1 MYKVLLFAGTV
12 EGRTVA
18 EFLNQH
24 RIPTRVCVATEY
36 GESLLPQGEYLE
48 ISHQRLEQ
56 EEMEQLM
63 EQMQDGLVIDATHPY
78 AQIVTENI
86 ETACIRTG
94 TAYLRVV
101 RGESEFLKKIVSGT
115 GDTNGDQSPVI
126 EEYSEGEYSPR
137 VVYVKGMREAVEYLE
152 KTEGNILVTTGSKE
166 LASYT
171 ALSNYQERIY
181 ARVLS
186 LVEVVKSCAALG
198 LEGKH
203 LICMQGP
210 FSMEM
215 NREMIRQVNAA
226 WMVTKESGKA
236 GGFMEKYLAARETG
250 CGMVIIGRPKKE
262 KGSTLEECLEYLRKR
277 WGLDDMVDILEETAE
292 RSAETKVRPADRET
306 GSADSSI
313 RKIAI
318 VGIGMGTPDTLT
330 VEGKRSLAEAELLI
344 GAGRMLEQIALPGQ
358 AQFVSYKPDE
368 ICGYIKEHPEY
379 QKVAVALSGD
389 VGFYSGAK
397 KLLDTLERELP
408 DAVRTVCCG
417 ISSMIYFCGK
427 LETAWEDVLP
437 VSLHGRE
444 RNMIGLLRHNP
455 RIFAI
460 IGDRTGVSGV
470 CGKLAQYGMGKT
482 RVSVGE
488 RLSYPDEKITRG
500 FAEDFQE
507 YETDPLSVLLLEWE
521 EGRTSVV
528 THGISDGEFLRDK
541 VPMTKEEVRSISLS
555 KLRLT
560 RDAVVYDVGA
570 GTGSVSVEMALQAV
584 DGKVWAIE
592 KKEEAVELIK
602 KNKTK
607 FRADNLE
614 VIPGLAPEACEELP
628 APTHAFIGG
637 SSGNL
642 KEILELLLAKNPA
655 VRVVINCI
663 TLETVAEAMEA
674 VRILPVED
682 VDIAQVNVAKGRK
695 AGPYHLMMGQNPVYV
710 ISFTGAGNADGS
722 CNMK

>member
-1 MYKVLLFAGTV
+1 MYKVLVFAGTV

-18 EFLNQH
+18 EFLNH
-24 RIPTRVCVATEY
+24 HKINTRVCVATEY

-48 ISHQRLEQ
+48 ISHHRLTQ
-56 EEMEQLM
+56 EEMESLM
-63 EQMQDGLVIDATHPY
+63 KPIQDGLVIDATHPY
-78 AQIVTENI
+78 AQVVTENI
-86 ETACIRTG
+86 QAACIRTG
-94 TAYLRVV
+94 TAYLRVI
-101 RGESEFLKKIVSGT
+101 RKESELIQDDILCEKKESGE
-115 GDTNGDQSPVI
+115 DSHK
-126 EEYSEGEYSPR
+126 
-137 VVYVKGMREAVEYLE
+137 VVYVRGTREAIEYLE
-152 KTEGNILVTTGSKE
+152 GTEGNILVTTGSKE

-186 LVEVVKSCAALG
+186 LLEVIKSCAKLG
-198 LEGKH
+198 IEGKH

-210 FSMEM
+210 FSLDM
-215 NREMIRQVNAA
+215 NRAMIRQVNAS

-236 GGFMEKYLAARETG
+236 GGFMEKYLAAKETG
-250 CGMVIIGRPKKE
+250 CGLVIIGRPTKE
-262 KGSTLEECLEYLRKR
+262 EGSSLEECLEYLKKR
-277 WGLDDMVDILEETAE
+277 WNLQEDKEISGGEAQ
-292 RSAETKVRPADRET
+292 
-306 GSADSSI
+306 SSHR
-313 RKIAI
+313 RKISV
-318 VGIGMGTPDTLT
+318 VGIGMGTPRTLT
-330 VEGKRSLAEAELLI
+330 AEGKKALEEAQLLI
-344 GAGRMLEQIALPGQ
+344 GAGRMLEEIALPGQ
-358 AQFVSYKPDE
+358 AKFVSYKPDE
-368 ICGYIKEHPEY
+368 ISGYIREHQEY
-379 QKVAVALSGD
+379 ARVAVALSGD

-397 KLLDTLERELP
+397 KLLEALDRELP
-408 DAVRTVCCG
+408 EADRSVYCG
-417 ISSMIYFCGK
+417 ISSMIYFCSK
-427 LETAWEDVLP
+427 LETPWEDILP

-444 RNMIGLLRHNP
+444 RNLVGLLQQYP

-460 IGDRTGVSGV
+460 VGDRTGVSGI
-470 CGKLAQYGMGKT
+470 CRKLTRYGMGNI

-488 RLSYPDEKITRG
+488 RLSYSDEKITRG
-500 FAEDFQE
+500 TACEFQE
-507 YETDPLSVLLLEWE
+507 YETDPLSVVLLEQE
-521 EGRTSVV
+521 QQEAAVV
-528 THGISDGEFLRDK
+528 THGIRDEEFLRDK

-560 RDAVVYDVGA
+560 KNARIYDVGA

-592 KKEEAVELIK
+592 KKEEAAELIK
-602 KNKTK
+602 KNKVK

-642 KEILELLLAKNPA
+642 KAILELLLDKNPA

-663 TLETVAEAMEA
+663 TLETVAEALDCI
-674 VRILPVED
+674 RTLPVED

-710 ISFTGAGNADGS
+710 ISFTGAAAS
-722 CNMK
+722 KEIQE

>member
-1 MYKVLLFAGTV
+1 MYKVVLFAGTV

-18 EFLNQH
+18 EFLNYH
-24 RIPTRVCVATEY
+24 KIHTRVCVATEY

-56 EEMEQLM
+56 EEMERLM
-63 EQMQDGLVIDATHPY
+63 VQMQDGLVIDATHPY
-78 AQIVTENI
+78 AQVVTENI

-94 TAYLRVV
+94 TPYLRVV
-101 RGESEFLKKIVSGT
+101 RGESEVWKEAAPGA
-115 GDTNGDQSPVI
+115 
-126 EEYSEGEYSPR
+126 EGENGACSSVTEECSRETNAPR
-137 VVYVKGMREAVEYLE
+137 VVYVKGTREAVEYLE

-171 ALSNYQERIY
+171 SLSNYQERIY

-186 LVEVVKSCAALG
+186 LVEVVKACAALG

-215 NREMIRQVNAA
+215 NREMLRQVNAS

-236 GGFMEKYLAARETG
+236 GGFMEKYLAARDTG
-250 CGMVIIGRPKKE
+250 CGIVIIGRPRKE
-262 KGSTLEECLEYLRKR
+262 KGSTLEECLEYLKKR
-277 WGLDDMVDILEETAE
+277 WELPDPE
-292 RSAETKVRPADRET
+292 PAVPKT
-306 GSADSSI
+306 GGRAANPASHFYG
-313 RKIAI
+313 RKIAL
-318 VGIGMGTPDTLT
+318 VGIGMGTQDTLT
-330 VEGKRSLAEAELLI
+330 VEGKRALEEAELLI

-358 AQFVSYKPDE
+358 SQFVSYKPDE
-368 ICGYIKEHPEY
+368 ICGYIKEHTEY
-379 QKVAVALSGD
+379 RKVAVALSGD

-408 DAVRTVCCG
+408 EAERNVYSG

-427 LETAWEDVLP
+427 LETAWEDVRP

-444 RNMIGLLRHNP
+444 RNLVGLLRQDP

-460 IGDRTGVSGV
+460 VGNRTGAAQV
-470 CGKLAQYGMGKT
+470 CRKLTQYGLGKV
-482 RVSVGE
+482 RVSIGE

-500 FAEDFQE
+500 YAEEFQE
-507 YETDPLSVLLLEWE
+507 YETDPLSVLLLERE
-521 EGRTSVV
+521 MDAASVV
-528 THGISDGEFLRDK
+528 TYGISDGEFLRDK
-541 VPMTKEEVRSISLS
+541 VPMTKEEVRSISIS

-560 RDAVVYDVGA
+560 RDAVIYDVGA

-592 KKEEAVELIK
+592 KKEEAVALIN
-602 KNKTK
+602 KNKIK

-614 VIPGLAPEACEELP
+614 VIEGFAPEACEKLP
-628 APTHAFIGG
+628 PPTHAFIGG

-642 KEILELLLAKNPA
+642 KEILRLLFAKNPA

-663 TLETVAEAMEA
+663 TLETVNEAMEA
-674 VRILPVED
+674 IQVFPVED
-682 VDIAQVNVAKGRK
+682 VDIAQVNVAKARQAGR
-695 AGPYHLMMGQNPVYV
+695 YHLMMGQNPVYV
-710 ISFTGAGNADGS
+710 ISFTGALGRDDYLQTAQGAMES
-722 CNMK
+722 GE

>member
-18 EFLNQH
+18 EFLNYH
-24 RIPTRVCVATEY
+24 KIPTRVCVATEY

-48 ISHQRLEQ
+48 ISHQRLAQ
-56 EEMEQLM
+56 EEMERLM
-63 EQMQDGLVIDATHPY
+63 ERMQEGLVIDATHPY

-101 RGESEFLKKIVSGT
+101 RGESEFLKEVVPGA
-115 GDTNGDQSPVI
+115 GEENSPVI
-126 EEYSEGEYSPR
+126 EEYTGEENAPR

-215 NREMIRQVNAA
+215 NREMLRQVHAA

-236 GGFMEKYLAARETG
+236 GGFMEKYLAAKETG
-250 CGMVIIGRPKKE
+250 CGIVIIGRPKKE

-277 WGLDDMVDILEETAE
+277 WNLSDTVEGQGTNSECP
-292 RSAETKVRPADRET
+292 SAQ
-306 GSADSSI
+306 
-313 RKIAI
+313 KIAI

-330 VEGKRSLAEAELLI
+330 VEGKRVLAEAELLI

-358 AQFVSYKPDE
+358 VLFVSYKPDE

-379 QKVAVALSGD
+379 KKVAVALSGD

-408 DAVRTVCCG
+408 DAVRTVYSG

-444 RNMIGLLRHNP
+444 RNLVGLLRYNP

-460 IGDRTGVSGV
+460 VGSRTGVADV
-470 CGKLAQYGMGKT
+470 CRKLTRYGMGSVKI
-482 RVSVGE
+482 SVGE

-500 FAEDFQE
+500 AAEDFQE
-507 YETDPLSVLLLEWE
+507 YETDPLSVLLLEQE
-521 EGRTSVV
+521 EGGASVI
-528 THGISDGEFLRDK
+528 THGISDEEFLREK

-560 RDAVVYDVGA
+560 KDAAVYDIGA

-584 DGKVWAIE
+584 DGKVWAVE

-602 KNKTK
+602 KNKIK

-614 VIPGLAPEACEELP
+614 IISGLAPEACEGLP
-628 APTHAFIGG
+628 TPTHAFIGG

-642 KEILELLLAKNPA
+642 KKILELLLAKNPA

-663 TLETVAEAMEA
+663 TLETVSEAMDA
-674 VRILPVED
+674 VKNLSVED

-710 ISFTGAGNADGS
+710 ISFTGAGNT
-722 CNMK
+722 N